1 MIAVTIAGWPLGF
14 CFSGAAGL
22 GQRHVLALGGRP
34 WAHGWGEDQRWTL
47 ARAPGL
53 AVRLFGVTYPL
64 RWTSFPLR
72 RLGYSPAGPRA
83 PGRRARRGR
92 RHTTLDQLEAVV
104 RSRLRKFQR
113 CPDLINAFLG
123 QTGLTLDTLGH
134 PDSRS

>member
-1 MIAVTIAGWPLGF
+1 MAVGLLFQWRCGTWP
-14 CFSGAAGL
+14 AA
-22 GQRHVLALGGRP
+22 RSSAGGRP

-53 AVRLFGVTYPL
+53 AARLFGVSYPL
-64 RWTSFPLR
+64 LGTSFLLH
-72 RLGYSPAGPRA
+72 RLSYSPTGPRA

-92 RHTTLDQLEAVV
+92 RHTTLDQLEALV

-123 QTGLTLDTLGH
+123 QTGLTLDTK
-134 PDSRS
+134 PP